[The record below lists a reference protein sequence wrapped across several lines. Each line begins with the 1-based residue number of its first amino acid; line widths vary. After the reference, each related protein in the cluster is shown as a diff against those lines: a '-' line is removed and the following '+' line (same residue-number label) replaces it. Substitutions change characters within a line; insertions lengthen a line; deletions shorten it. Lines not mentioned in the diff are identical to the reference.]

1 MENRINKLRGY
12 RTMLDLTQQDMAEL
26 LGISRRT
33 YQDKE
38 SGTSKLSLTE
48 AIKIVEEFEKRG
60 LSVSVAEFV

>member
-1 MENRINKLRGY
+1 MENRITKLRGY

-38 SGTSKLSLTE
+38 AGTSKLSLTE